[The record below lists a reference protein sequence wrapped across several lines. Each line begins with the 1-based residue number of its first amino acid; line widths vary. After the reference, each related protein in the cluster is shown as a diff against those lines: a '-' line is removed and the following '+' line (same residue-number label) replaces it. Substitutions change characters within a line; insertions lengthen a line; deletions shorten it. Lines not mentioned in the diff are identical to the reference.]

1 MRGFR
6 LHILLAALSAA
17 TFTAHAHE
25 WSGSIAA
32 GIGTRP
38 DYLGSDDFELT
49 PYIAGNLSYGPY
61 FLEAQGQEVRL
72 GFEPVQGLALG
83 PMMNIGNGRDKG
95 VKSDRVGRLPKI
107 GDAFEA
113 GGFARYSW
121 QGLFDRR
128 DSLTLDT
135 TFLTDLSNDHD
146 GTIGSLGLTYGRK
159 LGDRWSVGAGIRLTY
174 VDDKYAQAYFGID
187 AVGAA
192 ASGLPIYNAGGGI
205 RDIGLSAKVGYALD
219 QNWSIQ
225 LLGSYKHLTGG
236 FKDSPVVDLEGST
249 GQLSGAL
256 AIGYRF

>member
-6 LHILLAALSAA
+6 LHFLLAALSVG
-17 TFTAHAHE
+17 TFTAHADE

-32 GIGTRP
+32 GIGARP

-49 PYIAGNLSYGPY
+49 PYIAGDLSYGPY

-72 GFEPVQGLALG
+72 DFEPANGLALG
-83 PMMNIGNGRDKG
+83 PMMNIGNGRDKS

-135 TFLTDLSNDHD
+135 TFLADLSNDHD
-146 GTIGSLGLTYGRK
+146 GAIGSLGLTYGRR
-159 LGDRWSVGAGIRLTY
+159 LGDAGRS
-174 VDDKYAQAYFGID
+174 GP
-187 AVGAA
+187 
-192 ASGLPIYNAGGGI
+192 ASA
-205 RDIGLSAKVGYALD
+205 
-219 QNWSIQ
+219 
-225 LLGSYKHLTGG
+225 
-236 FKDSPVVDLEGST
+236 
-249 GQLSGAL
+249 
-256 AIGYRF
+256 